1 MIELFIIGGVLAGMG
16 VSVPVAV
23 GHARKA
29 LSAEA
34 GLHNEGPSPQTAIVA
49 EPSIVDVAKA
59 GNVEIK
65 STSVY
70 RTENS
75 RKATFNLVFQ
85 KVAENVPKVGM
96 GIVSVEV
103 FWVNVKNATKTK
115 SVTEADVDIK
125 QTIFLLD
132 NDKPRTI
139 PVSVHD
145 EKHMKINHIKLKL
158 YEGGASK
165 THKVQMRIEDYT
177 YMEQ

>member
-1 MIELFIIGGVLAGMG
+1 MIELFIIGGALAGMG

-23 GHARKA
+23 NRARKA
-29 LSAEA
+29 LSDEA
-34 GLHNEGPSPQTAIVA
+34 RASNDNPSPQTAIVA
-49 EPSIVDVAKA
+49 EPSIVDVAKV

-75 RKATFNLVFQ
+75 GKATFNLVFQ
-85 KVAENVPKVGM
+85 KIAENVSKVGM
-96 GIVSVEV
+96 GIVSIEV

-115 SVTEADVDIK
+115 SVTESNVNVK
-125 QTIFLLD
+125 QSIFLLD

-139 PVSVHD
+139 PVSVSD
-145 EKHMKINHIKLKL
+145 EKHMRINHIKLKL

-165 THKVQMRIEDYT
+165 THNIQMRIEDYT